1 MKNADQRVLDP
12 REPLVVDVHDLSR
25 RPGSMRELDLEVAA
39 PADLGT
45 VVIGVPQG
53 STLELDLRLESV
65 MEGVLVSG
73 NVHAELTGEC
83 ARCLEPVT
91 DELDVTLTELY
102 VYPERAKSAEEAG
115 DDEEAEEV
123 HELVGEL
130 LDLEPALRD
139 TVVMAL
145 PFRPLCTPDCK
156 GLCSECGVRLSDP
169 GNEDHQHEI
178 LDPRWNALKAL
189 TGEESPEQES

>member
-1 MKNADQRVLDP
+1 MKNEDQRVLDP

-25 RPGSMRELDLEVAA
+25 RPGSMRELDLDVAA

-53 STLELDLRLESV
+53 SPLELDLRLESV

-73 NVHAELTGEC
+73 NVHAELVGEC

-102 VYPERAKSAEEAG
+102 VYPERAKSAQEVG

-139 TVVMAL
+139 TIVMAL
-145 PFRPLCTPDCK
+145 PFRPLCTPDCQ

-169 GNEDHQHEI
+169 GNEDHHHEI

>member
-25 RPGSMRELDLEVAA
+25 RPGSMRELDLDVAA

-53 STLELDLRLESV
+53 SPLELDLRLESV

-73 NVHAELTGEC
+73 NVHAELAGEC

-102 VYPERAKSAEEAG
+102 VYPERAKSAQEVG

-139 TVVMAL
+139 TIVMAL